1 MCIYIYIC
9 CVYIYICTS
18 IKSWSSASLSDPRFW
33 TNKIM
38 ADPAPT
44 KEGKVG
50 VECLDESRI
59 GERGELG
66 ALAI

>member
-1 MCIYIYIC
+1 
-9 CVYIYICTS
+9 
-18 IKSWSSASLSDPRFW
+18 
-33 TNKIM
+33 M